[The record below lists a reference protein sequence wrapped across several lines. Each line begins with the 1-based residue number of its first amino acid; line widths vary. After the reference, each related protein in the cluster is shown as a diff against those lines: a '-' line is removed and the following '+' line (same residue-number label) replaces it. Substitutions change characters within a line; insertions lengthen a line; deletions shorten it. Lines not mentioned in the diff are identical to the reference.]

1 MQVQCTPKNIH
12 LAHSRKRKS
21 HLGSQEHLCFA
32 LVHVQIQIAEGKAE
46 KQETFKLMLTLKRTP
61 RLLFGMVRVVG
72 LEMEMEMVWGGLLP
86 FKPPQFCRHSLAGV
100 IVWPLEGNRPG
111 RQRVLCEAL

>member
-1 MQVQCTPKNIH
+1 MRVEKYVENLSQR
-12 LAHSRKRKS
+12 AWRKRPVTK
-21 HLGSQEHLCFA
+21 C
-32 LVHVQIQIAEGKAE
+32 LVQVQIQIAEGKAE

-61 RLLFGMVRVVG
+61 RLLSGMVRVVG

-86 FKPPQFCRHSLAGV
+86 CKPPQFCRHSLAGV